1 MIFLLRLILIA
12 LFSLLISMLFPW
24 WSAILSSAI
33 IAFILKGNNFNA
45 FLSGFLGV
53 GLVWMVTAWKIDI
66 ETNSILSL
74 KIVTLF
80 PFEDKNMLV
89 VLTGVI
95 GGVAGGLGAFLGN
108 SFRLLFVKKKKTSF
122 YS

>member
-1 MIFLLRLILIA
+1 MIFLFRLILIA
-12 LFSLLISMLFPW
+12 IFSFLFALMMPW
-24 WSAILSSAI
+24 WSAILSSAL
-33 IAFILKGNNFNA
+33 IAFVLTGNNLNA

-66 ETNSILSL
+66 DTNSILSL

-80 PFEDKNMLV
+80 PFEDKNLLIV
-89 VLTGVI
+89 FTGVI
-95 GGVAGGLGAFLGN
+95 GAVAGGLGAFLGN
-108 SFRLLFVKKKKTSF
+108 SFRQLFVKKKETSF